1 MHTIG
6 WTGLAAL
13 SAFVAAAPTE
23 AAESGFIARFL
34 GAEPSK
40 SADSFACFDRTY
52 DPAHLAAHPQQNVKT
67 MMLLAVVDPAN
78 PDEVQLRFG
87 VTFRSRKGMLE
98 TNGGCAVVGGEG
110 AAAPNLTTAHCN
122 VDCDGGAID
131 VTLKTDGAV
140 LVAIP
145 AGARLW
151 KPGADN
157 PDDNVHGAF
166 GPDDKLFRLDRAAL
180 GDCLPLAVDKDE
192 RARLT
197 RGR

>member
-1 MHTIG
+1 MRNIG
-6 WTGLAAL
+6 WLGLAATL
-13 SAFVAAAPTE
+13 LAAGPAAA
-23 AAESGFIARFL
+23 AGGGFIASFM

-40 SADSFACFDRTY
+40 TSESFACFDRVY
-52 DPAHLAAHPQQNVKT
+52 DPAHLAQHPQQNVKT

-78 PDEVQLRFG
+78 SDEVQLRFG

-98 TNGGCAVVGGEG
+98 TNGGCAVLSGEG
-110 AAAPNLTTAHCN
+110 GVAPSLTTVHCN

-131 VTLKTDGAV
+131 ATLKTDGNV
-140 LVAIP
+140 LIGIP

-166 GPDDKLFRLDRAAL
+166 GPDDKLFRLDRASL
-180 GDCLPLAVDKDE
+180 SECLPLAADKNE
-192 RARLT
+192 KARLKS
-197 RGR
+197 GH

>member
-1 MHTIG
+1 MGAIEWIG
-6 WTGLAAL
+6 MAAL
-13 SAFVAAAPTE
+13 SAFVAAAPAD
-23 AAESGFIARFL
+23 AAESGFITRFL

-40 SADSFACFDRTY
+40 SVDTFACFNRVY
-52 DPAHLAAHPQQNVKT
+52 DPAHLAQHPQQNVKT
-67 MMLLAVVDPAN
+67 MTLLALVDPAN

-98 TNGGCAVVGGEG
+98 TNGGCVVLSGEG
-110 AAAPNLTTAHCN
+110 DAAASASVAHCN

-131 VTLKTDGAV
+131 VTLKTDGNV

-180 GDCLPLAVDKDE
+180 DQCLPLAADKNE
-192 RARLT
+192 QARLKS
-197 RGR
+197 GR

>member
-1 MHTIG
+1 MGAIG
-6 WTGLAAL
+6 WIGVAGLCAL
-13 SAFVAAAPTE
+13 VAAAPAE

-40 SADSFACFDRTY
+40 TAESFACFNRVY
-52 DPAHLAAHPQQNVKT
+52 DPAHLASHPQQNVKT
-67 MMLLAVVDPAN
+67 MTLLAVVDPTN

-98 TNGGCAVVGGEG
+98 TNGGCVVMNGEG
-110 AAAPNLTTAHCN
+110 GAAPSLTTVHCN

-131 VTLKTDGAV
+131 VTLKTDGNV

-180 GDCLPLAVDKDE
+180 DQCLPLAADKNE
-192 RARLT
+192 QARLKS
-197 RGR
+197 GR

>member
-1 MHTIG
+1 MRTIG
-6 WTGLAAL
+6 WIGMAAL
-13 SAFVAAAPTE
+13 SALVAAAPAE

-40 SADSFACFDRTY
+40 TADAFAYFNRVY
-52 DPAHLAAHPQQNVKT
+52 DPAHLAQHPQQNVKT

-78 PDEVQLRFG
+78 SDEVQLRFG
-87 VTFRSRKGMLE
+87 VVFRTRKGMLE
-98 TNGGCAVVGGEG
+98 TNGGCAVVSGEG
-110 AAAPNLTTAHCN
+110 DAAASASAAHCN

-131 VTLKTDGAV
+131 VTLKTDGNV
-140 LVAIP
+140 LVGVP

-151 KPGADN
+151 KPGDDN

-180 GDCLPLAVDKDE
+180 GECLPLAVDKDE

-197 RGR
+197 RGH

>member
-1 MHTIG
+1 MRMMG
-6 WTGLAAL
+6 WLGLVVAL
-13 SAFVAAAPTE
+13 LGATRAE
-23 AAESGFIARFL
+23 AAGGGFLASFM

-40 SADSFACFDRTY
+40 SIETFACFNRVY
-52 DPAHLAAHPQQNVKT
+52 DPAHLAQHPQQNVKT

-78 PDEVQLRFG
+78 ADEVQLRFG

-98 TNGGCAVVGGEG
+98 TNGGCAVVNGEGG
-110 AAAPNLTTAHCN
+110 AAASATTVHCG

-131 VTLKTDGAV
+131 VTLKTDGNV
-140 LVAIP
+140 LVGVP

-166 GPDDKLFRLDRAAL
+166 GPDDKLFRLDRATL
-180 GDCLPLAVDKDE
+180 GECLPLAVDKDE
-192 RARLT
+192 RARLA

>member
-1 MHTIG
+1 MRNIG
-6 WTGLAAL
+6 WLGIAVGAL
-13 SAFVAAAPTE
+13 LAAAPAE

-34 GAEPSK
+34 SAQPSK
-40 SADSFACFDRTY
+40 TADSFACFNRVY
-52 DPAHLAAHPQQNVKT
+52 DPAHLAQHPQQNVKT
-67 MMLLAVVDPAN
+67 MTLLAVVDPAN

-87 VTFRSRKGMLE
+87 VTFRSRKGTLE
-98 TNGGCAVVGGEG
+98 TNGGCAVVSEEGG
-110 AAAPNLTTAHCN
+110 AAPGLTKVHCN

-140 LVAIP
+140 LVGIP

-180 GDCLPLAVDKDE
+180 GKCLPLAVDKDE

-197 RGR
+197 RGH

>member
-1 MHTIG
+1 MRTIG
-6 WTGLAAL
+6 WMSLAAL
-13 SAFVAAAPTE
+13 SAFLAAAPAE
-23 AAESGFIARFL
+23 AAESGFIAGFL

-40 SADSFACFDRTY
+40 TADSFACFNRVY
-52 DPAHLAAHPQQNVKT
+52 DPAHLAQHPQQNVKT
-67 MMLLAVVDPAN
+67 MTLLAVVDPAN

-87 VTFRSRKGMLE
+87 VAFRSRKGMLE
-98 TNGGCAVVGGEG
+98 TNGGCAVASGEG
-110 AAAPNLTTAHCN
+110 GVAPSLTTAHCN

-131 VTLKTDGAV
+131 VTPKTDGAV
-140 LVAIP
+140 LVGIP

-180 GDCLPLAVDKDE
+180 GECLPLAVDKDE

-197 RGR
+197 RGH

>member
-1 MHTIG
+1 MRTIG
-6 WTGLAAL
+6 WIGLAAF
-13 SAFVAAAPTE
+13 SGFVAAGSAE
-23 AAESGFIARFL
+23 AAESGFIGRFL
-34 GAEPSK
+34 GVEPSK
-40 SADSFACFDRTY
+40 SAETFACFNRVY
-52 DPAHLAAHPQQNVKT
+52 DPAHLAQHPQQNVKT

-78 PDEVQLRFG
+78 ADEVQLRFS
-87 VTFRSRKGMLE
+87 VAFRSRKGMLE
-98 TNGGCAVVGGEG
+98 TNGGCAVVSGEADT
-110 AAAPNLTTAHCN
+110 AASASAAHCN

-131 VTLKTDGAV
+131 VTLKADGAI
-140 LVAIP
+140 LVGIP

-180 GDCLPLAVDKDE
+180 GECLPLAVDEEE

-197 RGR
+197 RGH

>member
-1 MHTIG
+1 MRNIRWLG
-6 WTGLAAL
+6 IAVAAL
-13 SAFVAAAPTE
+13 LAAAPAE
-23 AAESGFIARFL
+23 AAGGGFVASFM

-40 SADSFACFDRTY
+40 SAETFACFNRVY
-52 DPAHLAAHPQQNVKT
+52 DPAHLDQHPQQNVKT
-67 MMLLAVVDPAN
+67 MTLLAVVDPAN

-98 TNGGCAVVGGEG
+98 TNGGCAVVKDENG
-110 AAAPNLTTAHCN
+110 APTSATSAHCN

-131 VTLKTDGAV
+131 VTLKTDGNV
-140 LVAIP
+140 LVGIP

-180 GDCLPLAVDKDE
+180 GECLPLAVDKDE

-197 RGR
+197 RGH

>member
-1 MHTIG
+1 MRTIG
-6 WTGLAAL
+6 GIGMAAL
-13 SAFVAAAPTE
+13 SALVAAAPAE

-34 GAEPSK
+34 GVEPSK
-40 SADSFACFDRTY
+40 TADAFACFNRVY
-52 DPAHLAAHPQQNVKT
+52 DPAHLARHPQQNVKT

-78 PDEVQLRFG
+78 ADEVQLRFG
-87 VTFRSRKGMLE
+87 VAFRTRKGMLE
-98 TNGGCAVVGGEG
+98 TNGGCAVVSGEG
-110 AAAPNLTTAHCN
+110 DAAASATTAHCN

-131 VTLKTDGAV
+131 VTLRTDGNV
-140 LVAIP
+140 LVGIP

-151 KPGADN
+151 KPGDDN

-180 GDCLPLAVDKDE
+180 SECLPLAVDKDE

>member
-1 MHTIG
+1 MRNIEWYG
-6 WTGLAAL
+6 IAVAAL
-13 SAFVAAAPTE
+13 LAAAPAE
-23 AAESGFIARFL
+23 SAESGFIAGFL

-40 SADSFACFDRTY
+40 TADSFACFNRVY
-52 DPAHLAAHPQQNVKT
+52 DPAHLALHPQQNVKT
-67 MMLLAVVDPAN
+67 MTLLAVVDPAN

-98 TNGGCAVVGGEG
+98 TNGGCAAPSGEG
-110 AAAPNLTTAHCN
+110 GAAPSLTTAHCN

-140 LVAIP
+140 LVGIP

-166 GPDDKLFRLDRAAL
+166 GPDDKLFRLDRAAF
-180 GDCLPLAVDKDE
+180 GECLSLAVDKDE

-197 RGR
+197 RGH